1 MKVII
6 YRVLGLW
13 LAGCSLA
20 ACNSAAPPREV
31 VTPPALS
38 EYPLQYYTQQLADS
52 LFAQV
57 PAQSTL
63 ARPAAEIA
71 VASFLPVNSLSLAEA
86 DEVQKQLANQL
97 SESMLTH
104 ARQRGFVVYD
114 YRLRGQLLL
123 QADHEQAL
131 SRQLADIGNLSDA
144 DTLLVGTY
152 TVMEDGMLLNARLI
166 SIHNKQVLAAAS
178 GYVPH
183 NVLWSRQEVGKRG
196 DKLYRQRYSGEQR

>member
-6 YRVLGLW
+6 YRVLAVW
-13 LAGCSLA
+13 LAGCNLA
-20 ACNSAAPPREV
+20 ACNSAALPREV
-31 VTPPALS
+31 VKQPALS
-38 EYPLQYYTQQLADS
+38 EYPLHYYTQQLADR

-86 DEVQKQLANQL
+86 DDVQKQLANQL

-166 SIHNKQVLAAAS
+166 SIRNKQVLAAAS

-183 NVLWSRQEVGKRG
+183 NVLWSRQQVGKRG

>member
-6 YRVLGLW
+6 YRVLAVLF
-13 LAGCSLA
+13 AGCSVA
-20 ACNSAAPPREV
+20 GCSS
-31 VTPPALS
+31 VTPAGQAAKQPALS
-38 EYPLQYYTQQLADS
+38 EYPLHYYTQQLADS
-52 LFAQV
+52 LFTQV

-71 VASFLPVNSLSLAEA
+71 VATFLPVNSLSLVTA
-86 DEVQKQLANQL
+86 DDAKIQLANQL

-114 YRLRGQLLL
+114 YRLREQLLL
-123 QADHEQAL
+123 QSDHEQAL

-166 SIHNKQVLAAAS
+166 SIRNKQVLAASS
-178 GYVPH
+178 GFVPH
-183 NVLWSRQEVGKRG
+183 NVLWSRQQVGKRG
-196 DKLYRQRYSGEQR
+196 DKLYRQRYTGEQR